1 MTQEEFDKA
10 PKIEQVLYDCTGML
24 AKNHSDIIE
33 AMTLYAESEVKR
45 LNTPDVSKRFLVT
58 YRYTNRT
65 DAALHEDEVEARNCV
80 EACNKVCA
88 NHNYEV
94 EWHTVR
100 DAP

>member
-1 MTQEEFDKA
+1 MKH
-10 PKIEQVLYDCTGML
+10 KIIKIAQDLEQGLITTKT
-24 AKNHSDIIE
+24 AQ
-33 AMTLYAESEVKR
+33 TLLLGLFS
-45 LNTPDVSKRFLVT
+45 VSKRFLVT

-94 EWHTVR
+94 EWHTVKGVC
-100 DAP
+100 